1 MFSRLVVFFVLA
13 LCLCSTLTLRAAD
26 SSFVVATLKVMPVT
40 GDKAANYALF
50 EKLAR
55 RAAGAGADFI
65 VTPEGYLDGY
75 LGSPKIA
82 PGITHEKLLASA
94 DPIDGPWLK
103 KVAALAKEL
112 KVHLLFGFTERSE
125 DKAYNTVALFAP
137 DGTLAGR
144 YSKTHTVP
152 GGEIYDPGHELKV
165 FDTKLGKMGVL
176 ICFDRQPPE
185 NARTLALRG
194 AQFIVVPAYGK
205 TSNFMDEDILMRAR
219 AQENGVYIVYTSPRN
234 AFVVDPYGEM
244 VSQMRSDT
252 DELLFARLILDGRIG
267 DRSAIKVR
275 HPELYGRLVQPAGKS
290 N

>member
-1 MFSRLVVFFVLA
+1 MRSPLIASCLLA
-13 LCLCSTLTLRAAD
+13 LSLCSTPTLRAAD

-55 RAAGAGADFI
+55 RAAGAGADFV

-82 PGITHEKLLASA
+82 PGITHEKLVAGA
-94 DPIDGPWLK
+94 DAIDGPWLK

-112 KVHLLFGFTERSE
+112 KVYLLFGFTERSG
-125 DKAYNTVALFAP
+125 DKAFNTVALFAP

-165 FDTKLGKMGVL
+165 FDTKLGRMGVL

-219 AQENGVYIVYTSPRN
+219 AYENGLYIIYTSPRN
-234 AFVVDPYGEM
+234 AFVADPDGSI
-244 VSQMRSDT
+244 VSQVRSDN
-252 DELLFARLILDGRIG
+252 DELMFAKVTLDARIG
-267 DRSAIKVR
+267 DRHALQVR
-275 HPELYGRLVQPAGKS
+275 HPDLYRGLVESSGK
-290 N
+290 

>member
-1 MFSRLVVFFVLA
+1 MISRIVAIRALCAALA
-13 LCLCSTLTLRAAD
+13 LIATLRAAEPT
-26 SSFVVATLKVMPVT
+26 SFVVAGLKVMPET
-40 GDKAANYALF
+40 GNKAANFALF
-50 EKLAR
+50 EKLTR
-55 RAAGAGADFI
+55 RAASAGANFI

-94 DPIDGPWLK
+94 DPIDGPVLQ

-112 KVHLLFGFTERSE
+112 KVHILFGFSERSG
-125 DKAYNTVALFAP
+125 DKVFNSVALFAP

-165 FDTKLGKMGVL
+165 FDTKLGQMGVL

-194 AQFIVVPAYGK
+194 AQFIVVPAFGK
-205 TSNFMDEDILMRAR
+205 TSNVMDEDILLRAR
-219 AQENGVYIVYTSPRN
+219 AYENGIYIIYSSPRN
-234 AFVVDPYGEM
+234 AFVADPDGNI
-244 VSQMRSDT
+244 VSQVRSDE
-252 DELLFARLILDGRIG
+252 DELMFAKVVLDGRIG
-267 DRSAIKVR
+267 DRNAIQVR
-275 HPELYGRLVQPAGKS
+275 HTELYGRLLEKTDK
-290 N
+290 